1 MKRPINLHTL
11 TVILGL
17 PRDHQ
22 LDVCI
27 KSHRFGHTFHPG
39 KREHM
44 INSISCTYEVH
55 TPNKSRRPNRITPRI
70 CHRGSHLRLKS
81 TWRIQESR
89 LLKKARQ
96 SAVATFHRPKK
107 LISRPAKQQYFSG
120 LYSEVDTSLL
130 PLKYSCLVTA
140 STHHSDHWDRRQSN
154 SDTRDNANCYTT
166 ALHYESAPA
175 TAGQCTLGTV
185 PFRALGKPPRRL
197 QVPVTLEAPPWTSPP
212 SHT

>member
-1 MKRPINLHTL
+1 
-11 TVILGL
+11 
-17 PRDHQ
+17 
-22 LDVCI
+22 
-27 KSHRFGHTFHPG
+27 
-39 KREHM
+39 M
-44 INSISCTYEVH
+44 INSISCTYEAH
-55 TPNKSRRPNRITPRI
+55 TPNKSRRPNGITPRI

-81 TWRIQESR
+81 TWRIQGSR

-166 ALHYESAPA
+166 ALHNESAPA
-175 TAGQCTLGTV
+175 RQPLQDSAHWELCLFVPSENLPDACKFQLHSRRPREHPPHPIRKYNTLHPCGAQATARNWGSL
-185 PFRALGKPPRRL
+185 
-197 QVPVTLEAPPWTSPP
+197 PP
-212 SHT
+212 SLSRGIRAVV